1 MINDDDN
8 VDQESTYFNSEYKE
22 TPAIPEPATQ
32 VGYNLRSGRN
42 ETPRKETEDVSLT

>member
-1 MINDDDN
+1 MMTDDEN

-22 TPAIPEPATQ
+22 TPVIAEPVTQ

-42 ETPRKETEDVSLT
+42 EPPRRETEDVSQS